1 MKKHRIVQWCMTF
14 CLALCLLGL
23 PAGRM
28 DVQAAEIIAT
38 VRGTVMKGTT
48 SQLMYLDTSS
58 GKMEVK
64 IDSGTDTSGCKFLL
78 PGKVISVSLSHGSD
92 GYLHAVKMTADAQD
106 SSVTI
111 DTTSISTVT
120 GKLSDKTKNDVLC
133 LDTQYGLMELKYDN
147 SLDMSGCTVMV
158 LDQTYT
164 VKCARGSDA
173 YMHAISISDAS
184 SSGGSSSGSASTTS
198 YVPSNCSSSSSV
210 TGKVSSDTTPDI
222 LYLSTSDG
230 VMQFKI
236 DSDADTSRGMVHT
249 KDNKLTV
256 YFYHGSDGYLHAKGI
271 VGEKDGPSDVTID
284 SSSTSTVSGQVMKKS
299 TENIL
304 YLDTRYGEM
313 ELKLDKLEGGNTGRA
328 LVRDMWVSVS
338 CARGSDAYMHA
349 LSISTL
355 R

>member
-1 MKKHRIVQWCMTF
+1 M
-14 CLALCLLGL
+14 
-23 PAGRM
+23 
-28 DVQAAEIIAT
+28 IAT

-48 SQLMYLDTSS
+48 SELMYLDTSS

-106 SSVTI
+106 SSVTL
-111 DTTSISTVT
+111 DTSSVSTVT
-120 GKLSDKTKNDVLC
+120 GTLSDKTKNDVLC

-147 SLDMSGCTVMV
+147 SLDMSGCTIMV
-158 LDQTYT
+158 LGQNYT

-184 SSGGSSSGSASTTS
+184 SSSKGSTSS
-198 YVPSNCSSSSSV
+198 YIPNNCSSSSSV

-256 YFYHGSDGYLHAKGI
+256 YFYHGSDGYLHATGI
-271 VGEKDGPSDVTID
+271 VGEKDNSSDVTID

-304 YLDTRYGEM
+304 RLDTRYGEM
-313 ELKLDKLEGGNTGRA
+313 ELKMDKVEGGNNGRA
-328 LVRDMWVSVS
+328 LVKDMWVTVT

>member
-1 MKKHRIVQWCMTF
+1 MKKHRIVQWCM
-14 CLALCLLGL
+14 ALCMALGL
-23 PAGRM
+23 LILPVARM
-28 DVQAAEIIAT
+28 DAQAAEVIAT

-64 IDSGTDTSGCKFLL
+64 IDGSTDTSGCKFLL

-106 SSVTI
+106 SSVTL
-111 DTTSISTVT
+111 DTSSVSTVT
-120 GKLSDKTKNDVLC
+120 GTLSDKTKNDVLC
-133 LDTQYGLMELKYDN
+133 LDTQYGLMELKYDD
-147 SLDMSGCTVMV
+147 SLDMSGCSIMV
-158 LDQTYT
+158 LGQNYT
-164 VKCARGSDA
+164 VKCVRGSDA

-184 SSGGSSSGSASTTS
+184 SYSGSTTS
-198 YVPSNCSSSSSV
+198 YVPSNSNSSNSV
-210 TGKVSSDTTPDI
+210 TGSVSSDTTPDI

-249 KDNKLTV
+249 KGNKLTV
-256 YFYHGSDGYLHAKGI
+256 YFYHGSDGYLHATGI
-271 VGEKDGPSDVTID
+271 VGEKESSSDVSVD
-284 SSSTSTVSGQVMKKS
+284 SSNTSTVSGQVMKKS

-304 YLDTRYGEM
+304 WLDTRYGEM
-313 ELKLDKLEGGNTGRA
+313 ELKMDKINGGNNGKVV
-328 LVRDMWVSVS
+328 VRDMWVSVT

-349 LSISTL
+349 LSINTL

>member
-1 MKKHRIVQWCMTF
+1 MKKHRIVQWCM
-14 CLALCLLGL
+14 ALCMALGL
-23 PAGRM
+23 LILPAARM
-28 DVQAAEIIAT
+28 DAQAAEVIAT

-64 IDSGTDTSGCKFLL
+64 IDGSTDTSGCKFLL

-92 GYLHAVKMTADAQD
+92 GYLHAVKISADAQD
-106 SSVTI
+106 SSVSL
-111 DTTSISTVT
+111 DTSSVSTVT
-120 GKLSDKTKNDVLC
+120 GTLNEKTKNDILC
-133 LDTQYGLMELKYDN
+133 LDTQYGLMELKYDS
-147 SLDMSGCTVMV
+147 SLDMSGCTIMV
-158 LDQTYT
+158 LGQNYT

-184 SSGGSSSGSASTTS
+184 SSGGSTGGSTTS
-198 YVPSNCSSSSSV
+198 YVPSNSSSSSSV

-222 LYLSTSDG
+222 LYLSTDYG

-249 KDNKLTV
+249 KGNKLTV
-256 YFYHGSDGYLHAKGI
+256 YFYHGSDGYLHATGI
-271 VGEKDGPSDVTID
+271 VGEKENASDVSVD

-299 TENIL
+299 NENIL
-304 YLDTRYGEM
+304 RLDTRYGEM
-313 ELKLDKLEGGNTGRA
+313 ELKMDKIQSGNSGKA
-328 LVRDMWVSVS
+328 LVEDMWVSVT

>member
-1 MKKHRIVQWCMTF
+1 MKKHRIVQC
-14 CLALCLLGL
+14 CLALCLALGL
-23 PAGRM
+23 LIFPVGRM
-28 DVQAAEIIAT
+28 DVQAAEVIAT

-48 SQLMYLDTSS
+48 SELMYLDTSS

-106 SSVTI
+106 SSVTL
-111 DTTSISTVT
+111 DTSSVSTVT
-120 GKLSDKTKNDVLC
+120 GTLSDKTKNDVLC

-147 SLDMSGCTVMV
+147 SLDMSGCTIMV
-158 LDQTYT
+158 LGQNYT

-184 SSGGSSSGSASTTS
+184 SSSKGGTSS
-198 YVPSNCSSSSSV
+198 YIPNNCSSSSSV

-256 YFYHGSDGYLHAKGI
+256 YFYHGSDGYLHATGI
-271 VGEKDGPSDVTID
+271 VGEKYNSSDVTID

-304 YLDTRYGEM
+304 RLDTRYGEM
-313 ELKLDKLEGGNTGRA
+313 ELKMDKVEGGNNGRA
-328 LVRDMWVSVS
+328 LVKDMWVTVT

>member
-111 DTTSISTVT
+111 DTSSISTVT

-133 LDTQYGLMELKYDN
+133 LDTQYGLMELK
-147 SLDMSGCTVMV
+147 
-158 LDQTYT
+158 
-164 VKCARGSDA
+164 
-173 YMHAISISDAS
+173 
-184 SSGGSSSGSASTTS
+184 
-198 YVPSNCSSSSSV
+198 
-210 TGKVSSDTTPDI
+210 
-222 LYLSTSDG
+222 
-230 VMQFKI
+230 
-236 DSDADTSRGMVHT
+236 
-249 KDNKLTV
+249 
-256 YFYHGSDGYLHAKGI
+256 
-271 VGEKDGPSDVTID
+271 
-284 SSSTSTVSGQVMKKS
+284 
-299 TENIL
+299 
-304 YLDTRYGEM
+304 
-313 ELKLDKLEGGNTGRA
+313 
-328 LVRDMWVSVS
+328 
-338 CARGSDAYMHA
+338 
-349 LSISTL
+349 
-355 R
+355 

>member
-1 MKKHRIVQWCMTF
+1 MKKHRIVQWCM
-14 CLALCLLGL
+14 ALCMALGL
-23 PAGRM
+23 LILPAARM
-28 DVQAAEIIAT
+28 DAQAAEVIAT

-64 IDSGTDTSGCKFLL
+64 IDGSTDTSGCKFLL

-92 GYLHAVKMTADAQD
+92 GYLHAVKISADAQD
-106 SSVTI
+106 SSVSL
-111 DTTSISTVT
+111 DTSSVSTVT
-120 GKLSDKTKNDVLC
+120 GTLNEKTKNDILC
-133 LDTQYGLMELKYDN
+133 LDTQYGLMELKYDS
-147 SLDMSGCTVMV
+147 SLDMSGCTIMV
-158 LDQTYT
+158 LGQSYT

-184 SSGGSSSGSASTTS
+184 SSGGSTGGSTTS
-198 YVPSNCSSSSSV
+198 YVPSNSSSSSSV

-222 LYLSTSDG
+222 LYLSTDYG

-249 KDNKLTV
+249 KGNKLTV
-256 YFYHGSDGYLHAKGI
+256 YFYHGSDGYLHATGI
-271 VGEKDGPSDVTID
+271 VGEKANASDVSVD

-304 YLDTRYGEM
+304 LLDTRYGEM
-313 ELKLDKLEGGNTGRA
+313 ELKMDKIQDGNNGRA
-328 LVRDMWVSVS
+328 LVEDMWVNVT

>member
-1 MKKHRIVQWCMTF
+1 MKKHRMVQWCM
-14 CLALCLLGL
+14 ALCLACGLLIL
-23 PAGRM
+23 PAGRL

-48 SQLMYLDTSS
+48 SELMYLDTSS
-58 GKMEVK
+58 GKMEIK

-92 GYLHAVKMTADAQD
+92 GYLHAVKMTSDAQD
-106 SSVTI
+106 SSVTL
-111 DTTSISTVT
+111 DTSSVSTVT
-120 GKLSDKTKNDVLC
+120 GTLSDKTKNDVLC

-147 SLDMSGCTVMV
+147 SLDMSGCNIMV
-158 LDQTYT
+158 LGQSYT

-184 SSGGSSSGSASTTS
+184 SYSSTS
-198 YVPSNCSSSSSV
+198 SYIPNNSSSSSSV

-256 YFYHGSDGYLHAKGI
+256 YFYHGSDGYLHATGI
-271 VGEKDGPSDVTID
+271 VGEKENSSDVTID

-304 YLDTRYGEM
+304 RLDTRYGEM
-313 ELKLDKLEGGNTGRA
+313 ELKMDKVEGGNNGRA
-328 LVRDMWVSVS
+328 LVKDMWVTVT

>member
-1 MKKHRIVQWCMTF
+1 MLFR
-14 CLALCLLGL
+14 
-23 PAGRM
+23 
-28 DVQAAEIIAT
+28 
-38 VRGTVMKGTT
+38 
-48 SQLMYLDTSS
+48 
-58 GKMEVK
+58 
-64 IDSGTDTSGCKFLL
+64 
-78 PGKVISVSLSHGSD
+78 SHGSD

-106 SSVTI
+106 SSVTL
-111 DTTSISTVT
+111 DTSSVSTVT
-120 GKLSDKTKNDVLC
+120 GTLSDKTKNDVLC

-147 SLDMSGCTVMV
+147 SLDMSGCTIMV
-158 LDQTYT
+158 LGQNYT

-184 SSGGSSSGSASTTS
+184 SSSKGGTSS
-198 YVPSNCSSSSSV
+198 YIPNNCSSSSSV

-256 YFYHGSDGYLHAKGI
+256 YFYHGSDGYLHATGI
-271 VGEKDGPSDVTID
+271 VGEKDNSSDVTID

-304 YLDTRYGEM
+304 RLDTRYGEM
-313 ELKLDKLEGGNTGRA
+313 ELKMDKVEGGNNGMA
-328 LVRDMWVSVS
+328 LVKDMWVTVT

>member
-1 MKKHRIVQWCMTF
+1 
-14 CLALCLLGL
+14 
-23 PAGRM
+23 M
-28 DVQAAEIIAT
+28 DVQAAEVIAT

-48 SQLMYLDTSS
+48 SELMYLDTSS

-106 SSVTI
+106 SSVTL
-111 DTTSISTVT
+111 DTSSVSTVT
-120 GKLSDKTKNDVLC
+120 GTLSDKTKNDVLC

-147 SLDMSGCTVMV
+147 SLDMSGCTIMV
-158 LDQTYT
+158 LGQNYT

-184 SSGGSSSGSASTTS
+184 SSSKGGTSS
-198 YVPSNCSSSSSV
+198 YIPNNCSSSSSV

-256 YFYHGSDGYLHAKGI
+256 YFYHGSDGYLHATGI
-271 VGEKDGPSDVTID
+271 VGEKDNSSDVTID

-304 YLDTRYGEM
+304 RLDTRYGEM
-313 ELKLDKLEGGNTGRA
+313 ELKMDKVEGGNNGRA
-328 LVRDMWVSVS
+328 LVKDMWVTVT

>member
-1 MKKHRIVQWCMTF
+1 MKKHRIVQWCM
-14 CLALCLLGL
+14 ALCMALGL
-23 PAGRM
+23 LILPMARM
-28 DVQAAEIIAT
+28 DAQAAEVIAT

-64 IDSGTDTSGCKFLL
+64 IDGSTDTSGCKFLL

-92 GYLHAVKMTADAQD
+92 GYLHAVKITADAQD
-106 SSVTI
+106 SSVSL
-111 DTTSISTVT
+111 DTSSVSTVT
-120 GKLSDKTKNDVLC
+120 GTLNDKTKNDILC
-133 LDTQYGLMELKYDN
+133 LDTQYGLMELKYDS
-147 SLDMSGCTVMV
+147 SLDMSGCTIMV
-158 LDQTYT
+158 LGQSYT

-184 SSGGSSSGSASTTS
+184 SSGGTGGSTTS
-198 YVPSNCSSSSSV
+198 YVPSNSSSSSSV

-222 LYLSTSDG
+222 LYLSTDYG

-249 KDNKLTV
+249 KGNKLTV
-256 YFYHGSDGYLHAKGI
+256 YFYHGSDGYLHATGI
-271 VGEKDGPSDVTID
+271 VGEKENASDVSVD

-299 TENIL
+299 NENIL
-304 YLDTRYGEM
+304 RLDTRYGEM
-313 ELKLDKLEGGNTGRA
+313 ELKMDKIQSDNNGKA
-328 LVRDMWVSVS
+328 LVEDMWVSVT

>member
-1 MKKHRIVQWCMTF
+1 MKKHRIVQWC
-14 CLALCLLGL
+14 LALCLALGL
-23 PAGRM
+23 LIFPVGRM
-28 DVQAAEIIAT
+28 DVQAAEVIAT

-48 SQLMYLDTSS
+48 SELMYLDTSS

-106 SSVTI
+106 SSVTL
-111 DTTSISTVT
+111 DTSSVSTVT
-120 GKLSDKTKNDVLC
+120 GTLSDKTKNDVLC

-147 SLDMSGCTVMV
+147 SLDMSGCTIMV
-158 LDQTYT
+158 LGQNYT

-184 SSGGSSSGSASTTS
+184 SSKGSTSS
-198 YVPSNCSSSSSV
+198 YIPNNCSSSSSV

-236 DSDADTSRGMVHT
+236 DSNADTSRGMVHT

-256 YFYHGSDGYLHAKGI
+256 YFYHGSDGYLHATGI
-271 VGEKDGPSDVTID
+271 VGEKESSSDVTID

-304 YLDTRYGEM
+304 LLDTRYGEM
-313 ELKLDKLEGGNTGRA
+313 ELKMDKVEGGNNGRA
-328 LVRDMWVSVS
+328 LVKDMWVTVT